1 MNSNH
6 PSNERPS
13 SEPEIIPPEHIE
25 ARSGKRGSFDQ
36 RRTYR
41 IHVTRLGPFS
51 SLAVLLLILAA
62 FVAILSLVL
71 IGAFLILIP
80 LTVLLIAAALISGWW
95 QRMVRR

>member
-1 MNSNH
+1 M
-6 PSNERPS
+6 
-13 SEPEIIPPEHIE
+13 
-25 ARSGKRGSFDQ
+25 
-36 RRTYR
+36 
-41 IHVTRLGPFS
+41 
-51 SLAVLLLILAA
+51 LAA